1 MDPKLC
7 SLYRQGGGVPQSG
20 LGQNPNFC
28 HFFDDT
34 PINFCDIQNYLL
46 SLTNSR
52 KGDLAS
58 IFSAAINFVL
68 LNPFDTSLAY
78 LAQLAHPPQVSW
90 PPVNL
95 CSVYWAS
102 VVQYSGIY
110 WSITKSRWFYR
121 GSMTLEFLYLVP
133 GCWIS
138 DNLVPSSKRDRR
150 KITFNMCT
158 VLQWCA
164 VEYCI
169 HTFQL
174 F

>member
-1 MDPKLC
+1 MGAGV
-7 SLYRQGGGVPQSG
+7 GGGLPVGTKSQLLP
-20 LGQNPNFC
+20 
-28 HFFDDT
+28 FFDD
-34 PINFCDIQNYLL
+34 PPLNFCDIQKYVL
-46 SLTNSR
+46 SLTNPR

-58 IFSAAINFVL
+58 IFSPPINFVL

-78 LAQLAHPPQVSW
+78 LAQLAHPPQVSC

-95 CSVYWAS
+95 WSVYWAS
-102 VVQYSGIY
+102 VVQYSGNH
-110 WSITKSRWFYR
+110 WSVTKSRWFYR
-121 GSMTLEFLYLVP
+121 SSMTLEFLYLVP

-138 DNLVPSSKRDRR
+138 DSLVPSSKRDRYFWR

-158 VLQWCA
+158 VLKWCA